1 MRTRS
6 GLAAM
11 LAGVAVLASCSF
23 AGAAAESGC
32 SSAPSTPTALSST
45 APASPQAGAGTSASP
60 VTITQGGVYT
70 GNWSSPNGDVAA
82 VTIDTDQPVVLCG
95 CHLFGAADLVET
107 VRPHT
112 KITIEN
118 CRATGSVIPGATPG
132 RFLSA
137 NGFDSVVV
145 RNNDVEGTGGIYL
158 LQYSGT
164 DPADAV
170 RIEHNQVRNIGGG
183 RSRDGGPGVSDT
195 GLVQFLQLDKVEA
208 VPQVEVSWNEVVN
221 SAGRSRVED
230 VINVFSSQG
239 TPSSPIRI
247 HDNYIDGAYP
257 VDPER
262 EAGYSG
268 GGIIVDGDARSA
280 WVSITGNT
288 VLRTT
293 NHGVAIAT
301 GHDNLVS
308 GNTVVASGLTDDG
321 RIAVAQNVG
330 GYVSNLAQAP
340 GFERNVM
347 RDNVFGW
354 YLAHKAVR
362 NDWWLPDCGEGC
374 TGNTSIRPGSVITV
388 DDEAAARRAW
398 QDAAVAQ
405 QIQVG
410 PQ

>member
-1 MRTRS
+1 MRTRAFLS
-6 GLAAM
+6 AM
-11 LAGVAVLASCSF
+11 LAGLAVLASCSF
-23 AGAAAESGC
+23 AGAATGSGC
-32 SSAPSTPTALSST
+32 SSAPSTPTAPSST
-45 APASPQAGAGTSASP
+45 DSASTQADAGTAGGS

-70 GNWSSPNGDVAA
+70 GNWSSPSADRAA

-95 CHLFGAADLVET
+95 CHLFGAADLVQT
-107 VRPHT
+107 VHPHT

-118 CRATGSVIPGATPG
+118 CRATGVVTPGTTAG
-132 RFLSA
+132 RFLDA
-137 NGFDSVVV
+137 EGFDSVTV
-145 RNNDVEGTGGIYL
+145 RNNDIEGTGGIYL
-158 LQYSGT
+158 LQYAGS
-164 DPADAV
+164 DPADTV
-170 RIEHNQVRNIGGG
+170 RIEHNQARNIGGG
-183 RSRDGGPGVSDT
+183 RSADGGSAVSDT
-195 GLVQFLQLDKVEA
+195 GVVQFLQLDKVEA

-257 VDPER
+257 LDPER
-262 EAGYSG
+262 DAAYTG
-268 GGIIVDGDARSA
+268 GGIIVDGDTRSA

-293 NHGVAIAT
+293 NHGVAVAA

-308 GNTVVASGLTDDG
+308 GNTVVASGWTDDG
-321 RIAVAQNVG
+321 RIAAGQNVG
-330 GYVSNLAQAP
+330 GYVWNRAQAP
-340 GFERNVM
+340 GFDRNVM

-354 YLAHKAVR
+354 WVPSRSAR
-362 NDWWLPDCGEGC
+362 NDWWLPDCSEGC
-374 TGNTSIRPGSVITV
+374 TGNTSIRPGSVITA
-388 DDEAAARRAW
+388 DDEAVARRAW

-410 PQ
+410 PP